1 MQTSAGAAVQ
11 SSMNEGR
18 GDGYPA
24 PPGDEYTVPHRDADD
39 PSSTQK
45 KKKQKIGTEDW
56 DSEDDAVLASLLQKI
71 IRTEPES

>member
-1 MQTSAGAAVQ
+1 MQTSAGAAVL
-11 SSMNEGR
+11 
-18 GDGYPA
+18 GDGYAA